1 MRSTSGLHVTVWGA
15 GEPAVFVHGSF
26 GWGTE
31 TWREQKLLADAYRL
45 LLVDRRGFGES
56 PPDGRVDFEHDAT
69 DIAQLLADG
78 AHLVGHSYGGVVALL
93 AAARRPDSVRSL
105 AVIEP
110 PAFGIA
116 RGVPGVETLIE
127 RIDAH
132 FAAGQGLTEE
142 EFLDRFLRAWGL
154 DPRPAP
160 RLAPAARR
168 SVRASMTERPP
179 WEAELPLAT
188 LAAARIPMLVCQGGW
203 DMVPEE
209 ARRVAGAAFAA
220 VVDILVERLAAERA
234 VFPGAAHQPQ
244 TLGEPFNRRLEAFWR
259 ASDPA

>member
-110 PAFGIA
+110 PALAIV
-116 RGVPGVETLIE
+116 RGQSAAEELIRE
-127 RIDAH
+127 IR
-132 FAAGQGLTEE
+132 E
-142 EFLDRFLRAWGL
+142 
-154 DPRPAP
+154 
-160 RLAPAARR
+160 
-168 SVRASMTERPP
+168 
-179 WEAELPLAT
+179 
-188 LAAARIPMLVCQGGW
+188 
-203 DMVPEE
+203 
-209 ARRVAGAAFAA
+209 
-220 VVDILVERLAAERA
+220 AAERA
-234 VFPGAAHQPQ
+234 QDPADYRMRFLRSFGIPAERQELEGSALEAARSSWRERHPYEADIPLEELARTSFPKLVVRGAWDVAPQSARERAGAVFASICDVLEERLQAESARFAGAAHNPQ
-244 TLGEPFNRRLEAFWR
+244 SLGQPFNSRLRAFWE
-259 ASDPA
+259 AA